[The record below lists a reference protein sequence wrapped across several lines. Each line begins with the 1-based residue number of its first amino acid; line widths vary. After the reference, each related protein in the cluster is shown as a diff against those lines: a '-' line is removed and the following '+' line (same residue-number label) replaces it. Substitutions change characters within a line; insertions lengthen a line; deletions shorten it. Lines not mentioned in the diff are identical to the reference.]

1 MPKQN
6 PKVDPAVSELLLA
19 LDHPLASDIE
29 KVRQLILGADPSITE
44 AVKWNAPSFKTTDF
58 FATFNLR
65 SRDRVQ
71 LVFHTGAKVKAT
83 AKTGIKLEDPAGLLD
98 WRAKDRCLVTLGAG
112 KELTSHR
119 AAFLAIVREWI
130 RWV

>member
-112 KELTSHR
+112 KELTKHR

>member
-1 MPKQN
+1 MPKSN
-6 PKVDPAVSELLLA
+6 PKNTPAVSDLLA
-19 LDHPLASDIE
+19 NLDHPLADDIE
-29 KVRQLILGADPSITE
+29 KVRQLILGADASITE
-44 AVKWNAPSFKTTDF
+44 AVKWNAPSFQTTDF
-58 FATFNLR
+58 FATFNLH

-83 AKTGIKLEDPAGLLD
+83 AKSGIDIADPDGLLD

-112 KELTSHR
+112 KDVTKHR